1 MRMRLTVTFLQQE
14 NKKNEDSFSCLSL
27 NVLNLT
33 MQKKWVMWAFD
44 WKVYDIVVYIVCL
57 TVGQAG
63 HTIKFKPLEIKI
75 DPSRVCME
83 EFMFKQLPT
92 ENY

>member
-1 MRMRLTVTFLQQE
+1 MLIVYENETNSNVSPTR

-57 TVGQAG
+57 TVG
-63 HTIKFKPLEIKI
+63 
-75 DPSRVCME
+75 
-83 EFMFKQLPT
+83 
-92 ENY
+92 